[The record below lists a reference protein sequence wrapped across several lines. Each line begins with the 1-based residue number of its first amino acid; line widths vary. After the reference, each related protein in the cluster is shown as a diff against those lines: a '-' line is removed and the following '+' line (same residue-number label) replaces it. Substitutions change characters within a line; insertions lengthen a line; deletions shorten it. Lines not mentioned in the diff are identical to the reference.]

1 MPTSPARPLLPAL
14 AVAALCLAAAPA
26 PAKDAEPNGATI
38 QWAQQILDDK
48 GFYQGRAS
56 GKLDSATAAAISAY
70 QKSVGLKATG
80 RLDKA
85 TVDRLLA
92 ERSEMQAPTM
102 GNLADPNSRAK
113 PSSPL
118 LREEEV
124 RPQAAPTIRGVE
136 RGEGGEQTLL
146 NTAPP
151 DIARPATGSPPG
163 ATPRAA
169 PPAARVESSPG
180 PAPSMG
186 DATPAGPSAA
196 PRASVDAEG
205 APDGGGFD
213 LSALMASNAVRFGVL
228 GATGLVVLGMLFAWW
243 RGGRVPAAPRP
254 APRAPAAAPGPTAA
268 RRAPS
273 LGGGAQP
280 GRQGPTLTATPR
292 AGMRP
297 NR

>member
-1 MPTSPARPLLPAL
+1 MPKPSARLILPAL
-14 AVAALCLAAAPA
+14 AVAACCLVSAPA
-26 PAKDAEPNGATI
+26 PARDAEPNGATI

-92 ERSEMQAPTM
+92 ERSEKQAPTV

-113 PSSPL
+113 PSSPM

-151 DIARPATGSPPG
+151 DIARPAAGSPPG

-169 PPAARVESSPG
+169 PPAARVEPSPG
-180 PAPSMG
+180 AAPAPSVTAG
-186 DATPAGPSAA
+186 DPAGPSAA
-196 PRASVDAEG
+196 PRASVEAEG
-205 APDGGGFD
+205 GPEGGFD
-213 LSALMASNAVRFGVL
+213 LSALTASNGVRYGLL
-228 GATGLVVLGMLFAWW
+228 GATGLIVLGMLFAWW
-243 RGGRVPAAPRP
+243 RGGRVPAAPKP
-254 APRAPAAAPGPTAA
+254 APRAAAAPAPTAT

-273 LGGGAQP
+273 LGGTSQP